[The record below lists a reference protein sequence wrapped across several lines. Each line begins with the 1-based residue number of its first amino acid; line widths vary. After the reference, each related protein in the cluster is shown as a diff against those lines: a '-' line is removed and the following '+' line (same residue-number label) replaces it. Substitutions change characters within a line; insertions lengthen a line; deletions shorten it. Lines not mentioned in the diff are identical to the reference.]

1 MATIVTRHLRAGFP
15 VCGILV
21 ASLLFTLAGPVWAGF
36 PTTVQEQATWL
47 GDVYAAGLREHYP
60 EGLSEQSVAST
71 RGALITGLET
81 LLKQPLSVEQLSDLT
96 AWVGRSTAMGTYP
109 PPDLELLR
117 RRVNLL
123 NIIELYLTRP
133 SLSSDEGAEL
143 MGRILRQLGGLFDE
157 LRQALSTEFSDVPG
171 AAEMAAGAVFWQ
183 AAIVAEEARSAVSPS
198 AKRLLTDEEVANL
211 RQQAQSLAAEARAA
225 WACQQQRVL
234 EVTGAADALA
244 YQHAGSAM
252 LAPAARFASG
262 IQALYYRAPQVLTAD
277 EERAV
282 WEYYHNLFLEDAAAQ
297 AAEGS
302 EQ

>member
-1 MATIVTRHLRAGFP
+1 MIVTRQLRVELP
-15 VCGILV
+15 LCGILV
-21 ASLLFTLAGPVWAGF
+21 ASLLFTLAGPLWVGF

-47 GDVYAAGLREHYP
+47 GDVCAAGLREHYP
-60 EGLSEQSVAST
+60 EGMSEQSVASA
-71 RGALITGLET
+71 RGALVSGLES
-81 LLKQPLSVEQLSDLT
+81 LLKQPLSVEQLSELT

-109 PPDLELLR
+109 PPDLELLS

-123 NIIELYLTRP
+123 KITELYLTRA

-143 MGRILRQLGGLFDE
+143 MGKILRQLGGLFDG
-157 LRQALSTEFSDVPG
+157 LRQALVSEFSDVPG

-183 AAIVAEEARSAVSPS
+183 AAVLAEEARSAVSPS
-198 AKRLLTDEEVANL
+198 AKRLLTEEEVANL
-211 RQQAQSLAAEARAA
+211 RQQAQQLAAEARAT
-225 WACQQQRVL
+225 WASQQQRVL
-234 EVTGAADALA
+234 EVTGAPDALA

-262 IQALYYRAPQVLTAD
+262 IQALYYRAPQVLTAE

-282 WEYYHNLFLEDAAAQ
+282 WECYHNLFVADVAAQ
-297 AAEGS
+297 AAAGS